1 MVQIGVRVPRKFE
14 DAGEYLADARAL
26 DAAGVDALWLEGE
39 GHDPWLLLA
48 SIAAVTGRIRLVV
61 PVAAEDASAPAAVE
75 RRLITLGRLS
85 RGRVVFGVAVNPY
98 AEPVDSLVALARRC
112 DCPVLLPV
120 SGLAQA
126 RTAALL
132 SDGLVG
138 LDDSPDQLREALTV
152 IRPLRERTGRKDPL
166 ELWIRTAMP
175 TEPAHWRS
183 TRAVW
188 EAAGATGLIL
198 PSDPRLLDLLR
209 NGDEEDDRSDL
220 TLAQG

>member
-1 MVQIGVRVPRKFE
+1 VQIGVRVPRSFE

-26 DAAGVDALWLEGE
+26 DAAGVDTLWLEGE

-48 SIAAVTGRIRLVV
+48 GIAAVTGRVRLVV
-61 PVAAEDASAPAAVE
+61 PVAAEDARAPASLE
-75 RRLITLGRLS
+75 RHLTTLGRLS
-85 RGRVVFGVAVNPY
+85 RGRVVFGLTTTPL
-98 AEPVDSLVALARRC
+98 AEGVESLVALARRC
-112 DCPVLLPV
+112 DCPVILPV

-132 SDGLVG
+132 GDGLVG
-138 LDDSPDQLREALTV
+138 LDDSPEQLRDALAA
-152 IRPLRERTGRKDPL
+152 IRPLRESTGRKDPL

-175 TEPAHWRS
+175 PEPAHWRR
-183 TRAVW
+183 TRAIW
-188 EAAGATGLIL
+188 EAAGATGLVL